1 MGQTFQTEAICN
13 WLRNCPDSFY
23 LCDATGMGSL
33 QDRLNG
39 FPNVLYTPYIS
50 GKSIQSIERLSQ
62 KVLAN
67 MRDYLSSL
75 ILLYLVKVCLNFAR
89 MKFEGKPHK

>member
-1 MGQTFQTEAICN
+1 MAKILVNTSVGQTFQTEAICN

-23 LCDATGMGSL
+23 LCDATGMGGL

-39 FPNVLYTPYIS
+39 FPNVFIRLIFLVNQYRVLS
-50 GKSIQSIERLSQ
+50 SLSQ

-67 MRDYLSSL
+67 MRDYLSS
-75 ILLYLVKVCLNFAR
+75 
-89 MKFEGKPHK
+89 H